1 MAEENNMDPELAK
14 RVNAAA
20 VPSSFVVRSSV
31 LHAGDDAEDVSIWY
45 QLVLV
50 TEVFGTS
57 LFWSLKC
64 LVPACFGH

>member
-1 MAEENNMDPELAK
+1 MDPELAK

-20 VPSSFVVRSSV
+20 VPSPFVVRSSV
-31 LHAGDDAEDVSIWY
+31 LHAGEDAEDVSIWY

-57 LFWSLKC
+57 LLSR
-64 LVPACFGH
+64 